1 MADSTL
7 LHHFQTAYD
16 RGCTRQDLA
25 EREPALLV
33 NADAD
38 AYAILGATIS
48 RASRLH
54 TLLDLAASV
63 EDGSDT
69 RLASALEPLAEEV
82 KLLLEV
88 IQERAPWAASA

>member
-1 MADSTL
+1 MAESTP

-16 RGCTRQDLA
+16 RGCTRQGLA

-38 AYAILGATIS
+38 VYALLGATIS
-48 RASRLH
+48 RVNRLH

-63 EDGSDT
+63 EDGGDT

-82 KLLLEV
+82 KLLLESLA
-88 IQERAPWAASA
+88 ERIEERT